1 MILRKDYLM
10 SNKVLTKDELEQ
22 KVDEFF
28 ATNTPLAKT
37 KEKTIYAPKT
47 IESLAVFLGVTTKTL
62 SIWEK
67 DAEFGEIIQIAKQR
81 CASSII
87 DHSLI
92 GTYTPSIS
100 MFLLKNNHGYVDK
113 QEVVSDSVQKIEI
126 IRSEVKCN

>member
-1 MILRKDYLM
+1 MGGR
-10 SNKVLTKDELEQ
+10 VLTKEELEQ
-22 KVDEFF
+22 KIEEFF
-28 ATNTPLAKT
+28 NIKKVIKET
-37 KEKTIYAPKT
+37 KNELVYAPKT

-62 SIWEK
+62 SVWEK
-67 DAEFGEIIQIAKQR
+67 DADFGELVQMAKQR

-87 DHSLI
+87 EHSLI
-92 GTYTPSIS
+92 GTYTPSVS